1 VFVVCCLFGGYG
13 LIYFSKWVQALV
25 MAEESA
31 SIMAVLLLTEVIF
44 RIGVPLQ
51 IYTDRG
57 RNFESVLYKDV
68 CRLLSIEKT
77 RTTTLHP
84 QSDGMVERLNRTL
97 EAMLSK
103 CVQENQRN

>member
-1 VFVVCCLFGGYG
+1 
-13 LIYFSKWVQALV
+13 
-25 MAEESA
+25 MPEEFA
-31 SIMAVLLLTEVIF
+31 GIVTDLLLTEVIF

-57 RNFESVLYKDV
+57 RNFESVLFKEV

-84 QSDGMVERLNRTL
+84 QSDGMVEQLNRTL